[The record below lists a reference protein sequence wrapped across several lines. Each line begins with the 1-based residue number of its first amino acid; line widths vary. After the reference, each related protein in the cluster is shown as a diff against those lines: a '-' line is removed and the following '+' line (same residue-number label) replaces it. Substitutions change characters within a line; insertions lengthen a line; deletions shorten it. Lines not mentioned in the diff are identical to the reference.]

1 LLVSYDSSG
10 DLEGRP
16 GAGGDR
22 TAGTVNI
29 RRVFV
34 RPAAGLWRRFVTA
47 IRWTPPT
54 SSEVGTVARS
64 GLAAGLAWWL
74 AEAVTDEAS
83 PVLASL
89 TAVVVVQVSVM
100 ESMRTALQ
108 RSAAVVLGVLIGL
121 AIGDALELNAAI
133 VAVLVAASLAVAELL
148 LRLPRAAARQV
159 PVSVLVVLS
168 AVSLNPTSS
177 GWHRAVDTVLGAV
190 VGVVI
195 SLAWP
200 TSRVVEARQA
210 LQHLAD
216 GLSSSLIAMGSGLH
230 ERWSTDQT
238 EEWRRT
244 ARTVRE
250 RLVADASKAID
261 GGRESVRWNV
271 RDRPRIEL
279 FERLDVVMPRLE
291 RAAIGVS
298 VISRGLDDHARLSG
312 TTHEPMASM
321 GALLTALGESVRA
334 LTLRVLGGADTEDF
348 QRSLDDVRERRVRC
362 VQGASRRA
370 RSAVAGDR
378 DSDLESLEGE
388 WLNYAALLVQV
399 DRIVADLCAPVPA

>member
-1 LLVSYDSSG
+1 M
-10 DLEGRP
+10 
-16 GAGGDR
+16 
-22 TAGTVNI
+22 NI
-29 RRVFV
+29 RRVFG
-34 RPAAGLWRRFVTA
+34 RPAADLWRRFVRA

-89 TAVVVVQVSVM
+89 TAVVVVQVSVR

-148 LRLPRAAARQV
+148 LRLPRASARQV
-159 PVSVLVVLS
+159 PVSVLVVL
-168 AVSLNPTSS
+168 AAGSLNPTSS

-216 GLSSSLIAMGSGLH
+216 GLSSSLIVMGSGLH
-230 ERWSTDQT
+230 GRWSTDQT

-250 RLVADASKAID
+250 RLVGDASKAID

-279 FERLDVVMPRLE
+279 FQRLDVVMPRLE

-321 GALLTALGESVRA
+321 GALLTALGESIRA
-334 LTLRVLGGADTEDF
+334 LALRVLGADTEDF

-370 RSAVAGDR
+370 RSAVAGDG
-378 DSDLESLEGE
+378 DTAPGSLEGE